1 MAATLTLVLGGV
13 RSGKSAYAETLAEQS
28 GRSVLYVATG
38 QAIDDEMAQRIRQH
52 RERRPDYW
60 STVEEP
66 VDLAKAVEGA
76 LLQPRLPEVALLD
89 SLDVWVSNLLLAHDE
104 DDAGKVEQ
112 LALGQLEA
120 LVQVLDRAGI
130 PAVMVSSEVG
140 LGPVPPNR
148 LGRRFQDLLGTVNQ
162 RAAQLADSV
171 WLVVAGISV
180 QIKPH

>member
-1 MAATLTLVLGGV
+1 MGGV
-13 RSGKSAYAETLAEQS
+13 RSGKSAHAETLAEQC

-52 RERRPDYW
+52 RERRPDHW

-66 VDLAKAVEGA
+66 LDLAKAVEGV
-76 LLQPRLPEVALLD
+76 LSQSPLPEVVLLD
-89 SLDVWVSNLLLAHDE
+89 SLDVWVSNLLLAHEE
-104 DDAGKVEQ
+104 DDAGAVEL
-112 LALGQLEA
+112 LARNQFEA
-120 LVQVLDRAGI
+120 LVQILNRSGM

-148 LGRRFQDLLGTVNQ
+148 LGRQFQDLLGTVNQ

>member
-1 MAATLTLVLGGV
+1 MGGV
-13 RSGKSAYAETLAEQS
+13 RSGKSAHAETLAEQS

-52 RERRPDYW
+52 RERRPDHW
-60 STVEEP
+60 NTVEEP
-66 VDLAKAVEGA
+66 LDLVKAVEGV
-76 LLQPRLPEVALLD
+76 LSQPQLPEVVLLD
-89 SLDVWVSNLLLAHDE
+89 SLDVWLSNLLLAHDE
-104 DDAGKVEQ
+104 DDEGDAGEVEA
-112 LALGQLEA
+112 LALSHFEA
-120 LVQVLDRAGI
+120 LVRALKHAGI
-130 PAVMVSSEVG
+130 AAVMVSSEVG
-140 LGPVPPNR
+140 LGPVPPNP

>member
-1 MAATLTLVLGGV
+1 MGGV
-13 RSGKSAYAETLAEQS
+13 RSGKSAHAEALAEQS

-52 RERRPDYW
+52 RERRPDHW

-66 VDLAKAVEGA
+66 LDLARAVEGA
-76 LLQPRLPEVALLD
+76 LSQPRLPEVVLLD
-89 SLDVWVSNLLLAHDE
+89 SLDVWVSNLLLAHED
-104 DDAGKVEQ
+104 DDAGEVEL
-112 LALGQLEA
+112 LAQNQFEA
-120 LVQVLDRAGI
+120 LVLALAQTGV

-140 LGPVPPNR
+140 LSPVPPNR
-148 LGRRFQDLLGTVNQ
+148 LGRQFQDLLGTVNQ

-171 WLVVAGISV
+171 WLVVAGIAL